1 MLKSKVVEKKEE
13 LNLFF
18 LGPYILRVCIEA
30 ISNFTVIIKV
40 NNFIEY
46 LHSNQEASDFFYI
59 GLFIISAANKQL
71 YLHTANPSR
80 YIDLDLLA
88 TVSFRGLAW
97 AANFRLFLLRYS
109 ITLLLLL
116 LLPSTSELKSSIFSF
131 VKYCCLQ
138 INAYG
143 ANHMLLCT

>member
-18 LGPYILRVCIEA
+18 LLLIFYVCTEA

-88 TVSFRGLAW
+88 TVSLRGLAW
-97 AANFRLFLLRYS
+97 APNFRLFLLRYS